1 MRLNSSAASP
11 SSAVSLPMQVVID
24 DAIEIGSRFDV
35 QEVVSHFGPLVMAAT
50 ALPDRIW
57 TLHFALVGI
66 TELKGERVTD
76 NKSQIQGVLPTYPSI
91 PMEVKLRLSGHTAKG
106 ACLFV
111 VEKIILRKP
120 IE

>member
-1 MRLNSSAASP
+1 MSSNRNSED
-11 SSAVSLPMQVVID
+11 VMQVIID
-24 DAIEIGSRFDV
+24 EAIEVGSRFDV

-57 TLHFALVGI
+57 TLHFALVGV

-76 NKSQIQGVLPTYPSI
+76 DESRLRGVLPTYPSI
-91 PMEVKLRLSGHTAKG
+91 PMEVKLRLSGHSPKG

-111 VEKIILRKP
+111 VEQLILRKP